1 MAHPRTTTF
10 HFTLSLPPSL
20 SSFFSAFSKKTSSRK
35 IPSLRRRLS
44 SRTQEERYPR
54 YPDKREQRG
63 GEEAKGSEERR
74 WREPNLGFAPY
85 SIATET
91 ALSHQLEKS
100 LSARK
105 EISIFRFFSSSPPIS
120 LPLVQTLANLL
131 AEKGFA
137 CVLDYTLSS
146 YVYSSPFSRNLF
158 RNWI

>member
-63 GEEAKGSEERR
+63 GEEAKGSEESR

-100 LSARK
+100 LSARRD
-105 EISIFRFFSSSPPIS
+105 FHFS
-120 LPLVQTLANLL
+120 LFLLL
-131 AEKGFA
+131 ASYFPPPRANFSKSARGKRFRLRTRLHA
-137 CVLDYTLSS
+137 IFLRLLLSF
-146 YVYSSPFSRNLF
+146 SP
-158 RNWI
+158 